1 MECNCFPFN
10 RPVRF
15 ISSLGTVLLAS
26 VGGLF
31 VEVPQA
37 LQLNRGTGSL
47 MAIAQELSQCDPPA
61 SDEHLILVD
70 QQTPQE
76 LERLKEVLPDGST
89 TDICRYLNDDVIRV
103 GGFANE
109 EVATA
114 WGQYLSQTLSVRTA
128 IVRPATPFADADAP
142 VTTPSVDGGAEEA
155 VADVTPEVPEEPA
168 YPAYEPQALEDGYAV
183 LVNYADRTDI
193 AIAVQEALGEPVGV
207 AVYRQEPYLLAA
219 YSDRVRDAS
228 KVLEDLVDAE
238 FDALIVDSRQV
249 VLMTAEIDVVP

>member
-1 MECNCFPFN
+1 MKCNCFTFS
-10 RPVRF
+10 RS

-37 LQLNRGTGSL
+37 LQLNGGMGSL
-47 MAIAQELSQCDPPA
+47 MAIAQVISQCDPPA
-61 SDEHLILVD
+61 SDEHLVLVD

-142 VTTPSVDGGAEEA
+142 VTTPSVDESEA
-155 VADVTPEVPEEPA
+155 ADAIATPAVPEEPS

-193 AIAVQEALGEPVGV
+193 AIAVQEELGESVGV

-219 YSDRVRDAS
+219 HSDRVRDAS
-228 KVLEDLVDAE
+228 KVLEDLVEAD

-249 VLMTAEIDVVP
+249 VLMTAEISVP